1 MATDP
6 NLLLGVFALQAGL
19 IDGRQFVEA
28 CTAWAER
35 RQGSLA
41 DLLAERGWLTPAGR
55 AEVERRLEQTLSG
68 TDDKELSHAYLTP
81 YLPDAATADRP
92 AARPTSAAPEVPAVG
107 YELLGVL
114 GKGGMGVVYR
124 ARQTTL
130 NRLVAV
136 KMIQPEVYAGPA
148 ELARFRT
155 EAEAA
160 AALQH
165 PNIVQVHEVGTQ
177 DGRPFLALE
186 YVDGGSLADR
196 LEGTPLPA
204 RAAAELVETLA
215 RAIHYAHERGVVHRD
230 LKPANVLLTAGGTP
244 KVADFGLAKR
254 LEGEA
259 GQTRT
264 GAVLG
269 TPNYMAPEQA
279 AGRVKEVGPA
289 ADTYGLGAILYEMLT
304 GRPPFQGT
312 TLLET
317 LEQVRSQAPVPPR
330 LLRPQ
335 VPRDL
340 ETVCL
345 KCLEKDSARRYASAR
360 ELADELRRYLNGEPI
375 RARSFNL
382 LDRFT
387 RALEHR
393 HHDVEFRSWG
403 NLLLLL
409 APLVALGHLTV
420 LAVALWG
427 GPWLRVGI
435 WLPIVLLTA
444 NSSLLFWHP
453 RLRGALPTTPAVRQ
467 LWALMVSQSVGGTVS
482 VLLVWRVVA
491 PDLPFRELA
500 AYPVWAIL
508 TGEVFFVLGS
518 TYWGRCYLFGA
529 VSFALAVL
537 MLLRLVWAP
546 VEMAGLAFLT
556 ITAFGLHLRRLGKPS
571 AG

>member
-1 MATDP
+1 MAADH
-6 NLLLGVFALQAGL
+6 NLLFGVLALQADL
-19 IDGRQFVEA
+19 IDPCQFAEA
-28 CTAWAER
+28 CAAWAER

-41 DLLAERGWLTPAGR
+41 DLLAERGWLTSAAR

-68 TDDKELSHAYLTP
+68 ADDEEPSHAYLTP
-81 YLPDAATADRP
+81 YFPDAAP
-92 AARPTSAAPEVPAVG
+92 AARPASAAPDVPAVG
-107 YELLGVL
+107 GYELLDVL

-124 ARQTTL
+124 ARQTAL

-148 ELARFRT
+148 ERARFRT

-160 AALQH
+160 AGLQH
-165 PNIVQVHEVGTQ
+165 PNIVQVYEVGEH

-196 LEGTPLPA
+196 LGGTPLPA

-230 LKPANVLLTAGGTP
+230 LKPANVLLTAGGTA

-279 AGRVKEVGPA
+279 AGRVKEIGPA
-289 ADTYGLGAILYEMLT
+289 ADVYGLGAILYELLT

-317 LEQVRSQAPVPPR
+317 LEQVRSQTPVPPR

-345 KCLEKDSARRYASAR
+345 KCLEKDPGRRYASAR
-360 ELADELRRYLNGEPI
+360 DLADELRRYLNGEPI

-382 LDRFT
+382 LERFT

-403 NLLLLL
+403 NLLLLI
-409 APLVALGHLTV
+409 APLVGLGHLSV
-420 LAVALWG
+420 FALALWG
-427 GPWLRVGI
+427 GPLLRVG
-435 WLPIVLLTA
+435 VLLPLVLLA
-444 NSSLLFWHP
+444 VINGLLFWHP
-453 RLRGALPTTPAVRQ
+453 RFRGTLPTTPAVRQ
-467 LWALMVSQSVGGTVS
+467 LWALQLSQGLGGLLAIVLVYQIVS
-482 VLLVWRVVA
+482 
-491 PDLPFRELA
+491 PDLPLRELA
-500 AYPVWAIL
+500 MYPVWAIII
-508 TGEVFFVLGS
+508 GEMFFVLGS
-518 TYWGRCYLFGA
+518 TYWGRCYVFG
-529 VSFALAVL
+529 VISFALSVL
-537 MLLRLVWAP
+537 MPLHLAWAP
-546 VEMAGLAFLT
+546 AALGGLACVSLA
-556 ITAFGLHLRRLGKPS
+556 AFGLHLRRLGKPG

>member
-1 MATDP
+1 M
-6 NLLLGVFALQAGL
+6 
-19 IDGRQFVEA
+19 
-28 CTAWAER
+28 
-35 RQGSLA
+35 
-41 DLLAERGWLTPAGR
+41 
-55 AEVERRLEQTLSG
+55 
-68 TDDKELSHAYLTP
+68 
-81 YLPDAATADRP
+81 TADRP
-92 AARPTSAAPEVPAVG
+92 PPPVAPDLPAVAG
-107 YELLGVL
+107 YEFLGVL
-114 GKGGMGVVYR
+114 GRGGMGVVYR
-124 ARQTTL
+124 ARQTRL

-148 ELARFRT
+148 ERARFRT

-160 AALQH
+160 AGLQH
-165 PNIVQVHEVGTQ
+165 ANIVQVYEVGDH

-196 LEGTPLPA
+196 LDGTPLPA

-215 RAIHYAHERGVVHRD
+215 RAIHAAHERGVIHRD
-230 LKPANVLLTAGGTP
+230 LKPANVLLTADGTP

-289 ADTYGLGAILYEMLT
+289 TDVYGLGAILYECLT

-330 LLRPQ
+330 LLQPR
-335 VPRDL
+335 VPCDL

-345 KCLEKDSARRYASAR
+345 KCLEKDPHRRYASAR

-382 LDRFT
+382 LERFT

-393 HHDVEFRSWG
+393 HHDVEFRPWG
-403 NLLLLL
+403 NLILLL
-409 APLVALGHLTV
+409 APVVPLGHVSVFAL
-420 LAVALWG
+420 ALWG
-427 GPWLRVGI
+427 GPLLLRVGV
-435 WLPIVLLTA
+435 LVPIVLLTLI
-444 NSSLLFWHP
+444 NSLLFWHP
-453 RLRGALPTTPAVRQ
+453 RLRGTLPTTPAVRL
-467 LWALMVSQSVGGTVS
+467 LWALLVSQSVGATLAV
-482 VLLVWRVVA
+482 VLVYLIVD
-491 PDLPFRELA
+491 PDLPLRELA
-500 AYPVWAIL
+500 VYPVWAIL
-508 TGEVFFVLGS
+508 MGEMFFVLGS
-518 TYWGRCYLFGA
+518 NYWGRCYLLGV

-537 MLLRLVWAP
+537 MPLRLAWAP
-546 VEMAGLAFLT
+546 LEFAALAFVSLV
-556 ITAFGLHLRRLGKPS
+556 AFGLHLRRLGA
-571 AG
+571 AGAG